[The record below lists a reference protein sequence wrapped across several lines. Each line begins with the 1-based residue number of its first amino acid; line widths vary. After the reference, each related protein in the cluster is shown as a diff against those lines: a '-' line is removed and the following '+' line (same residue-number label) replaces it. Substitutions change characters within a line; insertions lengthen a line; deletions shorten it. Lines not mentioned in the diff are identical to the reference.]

1 MLFKK
6 EMRHERKKEMSEK
19 IKDLSFE
26 EALEKLEKIVS
37 QLESGQIKLEDAVKV
52 YEEGVQLKKIC
63 EKKLSDA
70 QMKVEKLVL
79 NKQGQPTDLQPL
91 DEDV

>member
-1 MLFKK
+1 MLPEK
-6 EMRHERKKEMSEK
+6 EMYNERKKEMPEK

-26 EALEKLEKIVS
+26 EALEKLEKIVN

-52 YEEGVQLKKIC
+52 YEEGIQLKKLC
-63 EKKLSDA
+63 DKKLSDA

-79 NKQGQPTDLQPL
+79 NKQGQPTSIEPL
-91 DEDV
+91 DEEE

>member
-1 MLFKK
+1 MP
-6 EMRHERKKEMSEK
+6 EK

-26 EALEKLEKIVS
+26 EALEKLEKIVN

-79 NKQGQPTDLQPL
+79 NKQGHPTDLQPL
-91 DEDV
+91 DEDT

>member
-1 MLFKK
+1 
-6 EMRHERKKEMSEK
+6 MSEK
-19 IKDLSFE
+19 IKELSFE

-63 EKKLSDA
+63 DKKLSDA

-79 NKQGQPTDLQPL
+79 NKQGQPIATEPL
-91 DEDV
+91 DTNEN

>member
-1 MLFKK
+1 
-6 EMRHERKKEMSEK
+6 MSEK

-37 QLESGQIKLEDAVKV
+37 QLESGQIKLDDAVKV
-52 YEEGVQLKKIC
+52 YEEGVQLKKLC

-70 QMKVEKLVL
+70 QMKVEKLIL
-79 NKQGQPTDLQPL
+79 NKQNQPTAVEPL
-91 DEDV
+91 DEEM

>member
-1 MLFKK
+1 MHK
-6 EMRHERKKEMSEK
+6 EREKEMSEK

-37 QLESGQIKLEDAVKV
+37 QLESGQIKLEDAIKV
-52 YEEGVQLKKIC
+52 YEEGVQLKKLC

-79 NKQGQPTDLQPL
+79 NKQGHPTGIEPL
-91 DEDV
+91 DTDGN

>member
-1 MLFKK
+1 MLSEK
-6 EMRHERKKEMSEK
+6 EMYNEREKEMSEK

-26 EALEKLEKIVS
+26 EALEKLEKIVN

-70 QMKVEKLVL
+70 QMKVEKLVI
-79 NKQGQPTDLQPL
+79 NKQGQPTSLEPL
-91 DEDV
+91 DGET

>member
-1 MLFKK
+1 
-6 EMRHERKKEMSEK
+6 MSEK

-26 EALEKLEKIVS
+26 EALEKLEKIVN

-52 YEEGVQLKKIC
+52 YEDGIALKKLC

-79 NKQGQPTDLQPL
+79 NKQGQPTTLQPL
-91 DEDV
+91 DEES

>member
-1 MLFKK
+1 
-6 EMRHERKKEMSEK
+6 MSEK

-37 QLESGQIKLEDAVKV
+37 QLESGQIKLEDAIKV
-52 YEEGVQLKKIC
+52 YEEGVQLKKLC

-79 NKQGQPTDLQPL
+79 NKQGQPTGIEPL
-91 DEDV
+91 DTDGN

>member
-1 MLFKK
+1 
-6 EMRHERKKEMSEK
+6 MSEK

-79 NKQGQPTDLQPL
+79 NKQGQPTNLQPL
-91 DEDV
+91 DEDI

>member
-1 MLFKK
+1 
-6 EMRHERKKEMSEK
+6 MSEK

-26 EALEKLEKIVS
+26 EALEKLENIIT
-37 QLESGQIKLEDAVKV
+37 QLESGQTKLEDAIKV
-52 YEEGVQLKKIC
+52 YEEGVRLKQLC

-79 NKQGQPTDLQPL
+79 NKQGEPTALEPL
-91 DEDV
+91 DEEA